1 MGWEWV
7 CIVEMRVVLVVE
19 RQEGGGRRYEARA
32 KDDRRNIRKMRGVVE
47 LLKEGS
53 DTPRLHV

>member
-1 MGWEWV
+1 MGWEWA
-7 CIVEMRVVLVVE
+7 CIVEMREVLVVE
-19 RQEGGGRRYEARA
+19 RQEGGRRYEVKA
-32 KDDRRNIRKMRGVVE
+32 KDSGWNIRKMRKVVE